1 MPTAHV
7 AMCQSPRH
15 TLGCGSTVDEPGQRS
30 LYAMLRATLMAR
42 VYALQDRMMDFV
54 LKHCLICARAPHRT
68 RTAPHAHRTRTARA
82 LHRTARADRRVS
94 PRLADDRPRVRVLL
108 SRR

>member
-68 RTAPHAHRTRTARA
+68 RTALHAHRTRTAP
-82 LHRTARADRRVS
+82 HRTRAAASRR
-94 PRLADDRPRVRVLL
+94 RHRRPSARVLL

>member
-1 MPTAHV
+1 
-7 AMCQSPRH
+7 MCQSPRH
-15 TLGCGSTVDEPGQRS
+15 TLGCGSTVDEPGQLS
-30 LYAMLRATLMAR
+30 LYAMLRAMLMAR

-68 RTAPHAHRTRTARA
+68 RTAPHAHRARTAPR
-82 LHRTARADRRVS
+82 RTARADRRVS